1 MEVYFAPVILML
13 HRHVHRAFHGVAR
26 PHPLEI
32 HSRGASPRPVLRD
45 RDSVARSL
53 RQASAGGANMSIPLG
68 STNGAHPDAVSVNA
82 LLSIGSGTKANIRTL
97 VVDDEH
103 SLRETCGSLLTAAGH
118 DVTVCG
124 RGQDALDVLKRQ
136 PFDIALV
143 DLYMSQVDGLTLLR
157 AALATSPGTIV
168 IMMTGNPSVESSIEA
183 LRQGAWDYLPKPF
196 SAQHLQITL
205 GRAAHTV
212 LVARETRDQQED
224 PERSQEAGEKV
235 ALLGTSAPFRRVI
248 ELARRVAPTD
258 ASVFITGESGS
269 GKELVAQF
277 IHQHSRRSSRPFV
290 AVNCAALPEALLES
304 EMFGHRKG
312 AFTGAVRDKPGL
324 LETANG
330 GTLFLDELVEMSK
343 PIQAKLLRV
352 IQDGVVR
359 RVGSETTDAV
369 VNVRFIAAT
378 NGDPEAAVKAGA
390 MRPDLYYRLR
400 VVPIHVP
407 PLRERPEDI
416 PLLAEYFLS
425 TYWVRHRRKSEASPT
440 LSDGAIRT
448 LCSHVWRG
456 NVRELQNVVEHVAV
470 LTEPGAVIRPED
482 LPLTAETRSTASTN
496 SASLVSTMLEESYH
510 DARERV
516 IAQFEMQYLTW
527 LLNRANGNMSKAAR
541 IAGVDRTTLYRL
553 MERHGLQRSP
563 NAAWVVDRDPA
574 DESDQTVQPQP
585 AA

>member
-1 MEVYFAPVILML
+1 
-13 HRHVHRAFHGVAR
+13 
-26 PHPLEI
+26 
-32 HSRGASPRPVLRD
+32 
-45 RDSVARSL
+45 
-53 RQASAGGANMSIPLG
+53 
-68 STNGAHPDAVSVNA
+68 
-82 LLSIGSGTKANIRTL
+82 
-97 VVDDEH
+97 
-103 SLRETCGSLLTAAGH
+103 
-118 DVTVCG
+118 VTVCG
-124 RGQDALDVLKRQ
+124 RGQEALDLLKRQ

-143 DLYMSQVDGLTLLR
+143 DLYMSQADGLTLLG
-157 AALATSPGTIV
+157 AALATNPDTIV

-196 SAQHLQITL
+196 SAQHLQITM

-212 LVARETRDQQED
+212 LVGRETNHQREHPDQTRDASD
-224 PERSQEAGEKV
+224 EATP
-235 ALLGTSAPFRRVI
+235 LGTCAAFRRVI

-269 GKELVAQF
+269 GKEVIAQF
-277 IHQHSRRSSRPFV
+277 IHRHSRRSSRPFV
-290 AVNCAALPEALLES
+290 AVNCAALPEPLLES

-378 NGDPEAAVKAGA
+378 NGDPEAAVKAGT
-390 MRPDLYYRLR
+390 MRQDLYYRLR

-425 TYWVRHRRKSEASPT
+425 TYWARHGRKGKTSPK

-448 LCSHVWRG
+448 LCSHPWRG
-456 NVRELQNVVEHVAV
+456 NVRELQNVIEHVAV
-470 LTEPGAVIRPED
+470 LTEPGAVIRTED
-482 LPLTAETRSTASTN
+482 LPLTAEAQSSVTAN
-496 SASLVSTMLEESYH
+496 PASLISTMLEESYH
-510 DARERV
+510 GAREQV

-527 LLNRANGNMSKAAR
+527 LLSRAGGNLSQAAR

-563 NAAWVVDRDPA
+563 NAAWVVEREPEETDP
-574 DESDQTVQPQP
+574 TPQPQP